1 MQHSIWSWS
10 WFQTYFLRKGKLRE
24 KSEIFNICF
33 LLLRRNMIMI
43 FQNHEKNSLS
53 KPNWNDF
60 LYFAREVI
68 RNWIFRQQQSVV
80 KSFIPLLG
88 RRGIL
93 FLKCNLWL
101 KQFRCEKQGFSL
113 CWNGSI
119 IIFIIVAVVVV
130 IIIRRTCEARPKKVL
145 YFVNCRLEQLT

>member
-68 RNWIFRQQQSVV
+68 RNWILRQQSVV
-80 KSFIPLLG
+80 KSFFHWEEEEYCFWNVICG
-88 RRGIL
+88 WNN
-93 FLKCNLWL
+93 FVAK
-101 KQFRCEKQGFSL
+101 KQGFSL